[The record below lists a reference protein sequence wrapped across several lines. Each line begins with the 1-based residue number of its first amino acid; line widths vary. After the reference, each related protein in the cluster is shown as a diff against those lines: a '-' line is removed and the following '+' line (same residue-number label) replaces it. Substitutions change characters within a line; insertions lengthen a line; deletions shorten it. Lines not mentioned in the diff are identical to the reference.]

1 MKTKA
6 RWLLDTNVVSEMAR
20 QQPDAQV
27 IHWLDKNMDES
38 ILCGATV
45 GEIEY
50 GLLRYPAG
58 KKQTQMR
65 SWFER
70 LSEQMGERII
80 GADLVVWREYGR
92 LRHAL
97 ERVGRPQEDM
107 DILIAATALTHG
119 LTLVTR
125 NIEHFKDT
133 GCDLFNPWQ
142 EASQN

>member
-6 RWLLDTNVVSEMAR
+6 RWLLDTNVVSELAR
-20 QQPDAQV
+20 QQPNAQV

-38 ILCGATV
+38 ILSGATV

-50 GLLRYPAG
+50 GLMRYPAG
-58 KKQTQMR
+58 KKQSQMR

-80 GADLVVWREYGR
+80 GADLAVWREYGR
-92 LRHAL
+92 VRYAL
-97 ERVGRPQEDM
+97 ERIGRPQEDM
-107 DILIAATALTHG
+107 DILIAATALTHR

-125 NIEHFKDT
+125 NTKHFSDT
-133 GCDLFNPWQ
+133 GCELFNPWGDSP
-142 EASQN
+142 AK